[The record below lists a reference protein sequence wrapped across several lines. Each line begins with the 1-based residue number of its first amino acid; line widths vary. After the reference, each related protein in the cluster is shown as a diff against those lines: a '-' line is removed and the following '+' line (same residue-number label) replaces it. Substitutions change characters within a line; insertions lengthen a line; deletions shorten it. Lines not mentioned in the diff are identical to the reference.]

1 MNDAF
6 AFYELWK
13 KETEVGKLTSELE
26 EMREYAGYLE
36 KRLESTKEKL
46 KGARRA
52 VINAYVGDE
61 SEVEMYIFNL
71 GNNQPIWPKADEKGE
86 YEEFN
91 KEYEEYM
98 TPFRKGIRN
107 VVNAS
112 EYVIMDILH
121 ENEWDPYTYANRPL
135 YFKFDKIALMR
146 RLMEVEI

>member
-6 AFYELWK
+6 AFYELWR
-13 KETEVGKLTSELE
+13 KETEVGKLKSELE
-26 EMREYAGYLE
+26 EMREYADYLQ

-46 KGARRA
+46 RSARRA

-91 KEYEEYM
+91 KGYEKHM
-98 TPFRKGIRN
+98 TPFREGIRN
-107 VVNAS
+107 VTFAS
-112 EYVIMDILH
+112 EYTIMEILH
-121 ENEWDPYTYANRPL
+121 ENLWQPDRYNQYPL
-135 YFKFDKIALMR
+135 YFKFDKIALMH

>member
-6 AFYELWK
+6 AFYELWR
-13 KETEVGKLTSELE
+13 KETEVGKLKSELE
-26 EMREYAGYLE
+26 EMREYADYLQ

-46 KGARRA
+46 KSARRA

-121 ENEWDPYTYANRPL
+121 ENEWQPDRYNQYPYIL
-135 YFKFDKIALMR
+135 SLI
-146 RLMEVEI
+146 RLLL